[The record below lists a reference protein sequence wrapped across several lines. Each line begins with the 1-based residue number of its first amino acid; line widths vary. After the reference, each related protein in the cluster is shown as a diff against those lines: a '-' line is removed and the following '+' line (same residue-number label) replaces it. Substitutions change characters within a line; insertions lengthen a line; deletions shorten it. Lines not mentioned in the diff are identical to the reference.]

1 MAKSG
6 RRLRGGPIRYPLKV
20 GVVFDSDPIGLS
32 GRWLSGKGVCG
43 RRWMRIKPHFP
54 YVRKFILGL
63 TAIGIE
69 NGEEAAP
76 VIVRCFFPR
85 FLFD

>member
-1 MAKSG
+1 MWG
-6 RRLRGGPIRYPLKV
+6 RG
-20 GVVFDSDPIGLS
+20 
-32 GRWLSGKGVCG
+32 
-43 RRWMRIKPHFP
+43 WMRIKTHFP

-69 NGEEAAP
+69 NAEEAAP
-76 VIVRCFFPR
+76 VVVRWFFPR